1 MLGRG
6 SVLDR
11 HRFCV
16 AAEFDVSLLV
26 GTWQAFCVILVPWTA
41 GGGGGRGASRSRFSD
56 NSSSCTKCVQEFS
69 EQRFFAFIS
78 LCAD

>member
-1 MLGRG
+1 MEIGIARKCVRDMLGRG

-16 AAEFDVSLLV
+16 AAEFDVSLLLV

-41 GGGGGRGASRSRFSD
+41 GGGGD
-56 NSSSCTKCVQEFS
+56 
-69 EQRFFAFIS
+69 I
-78 LCAD
+78 